1 MIKKL
6 IFDLD
11 NTIIEWIPE
20 YVEALKETLN
30 EYKIDID
37 YKKIDNITEM
47 QEKIHDTLSREQL
60 LSDINNGCNLNLNID
75 FINTLIDK
83 QKN

>member
-1 MIKKL
+1 MVIKKL

-37 YKKIDNITEM
+37 YKK
-47 QEKIHDTLSREQL
+47 
-60 LSDINNGCNLNLNID
+60 
-75 FINTLIDK
+75 
-83 QKN
+83 